1 MTSIDDVYEV
11 EEVGRDAFDLLNKI
25 GSSQNAII
33 IEPESGY
40 STIDSE
46 NRLNS
51 ESLTKMMDDSIGK
64 LSDSL
69 GVDKP
74 IVNAVDILEEIDK
87 ANALNKKTFD
97 LLSSK
102 LISNVHMRTRAK
114 AMLAANIQ
122 LDKLSL
128 MMTSLDSCD
137 YENDPMSYLLLIE
150 KFTEYVGKT
159 DSLVERYNDPAIE
172 ESLTELTKETV
183 RASEP
188 TSKELTSDEIHELM
202 LSYKRLKNRESE
214 LAELDNLKAE
224 LELYR
229 SGAKK

>member
-1 MTSIDDVYEV
+1 MTGKDDIYEV
-11 EEVGRDAFDLLNKI
+11 EEVGRDAFDLLNRI

-33 IEPESGY
+33 IEPESNL
-40 STIDSE
+40 DS
-46 NRLNS
+46 NDSDPRLNS
-51 ESLTKMMDDSIGK
+51 ESLTKLMEDSIGK

-69 GVDKP
+69 GVNKP
-74 IVNAVDILEEIDK
+74 IVNAVDILGEIDK

-128 MMTSLDSCD
+128 MMTSLDSSD

-172 ESLTELTKETV
+172 ESISELTKESV
-183 RASEP
+183 RASE
-188 TSKELTSDEIHELM
+188 TESKELTSDEIHELM
-202 LSYKRLKNRESE
+202 LSYKRLKSREGE
-214 LAELDNLKAE
+214 LAELDSLKAE